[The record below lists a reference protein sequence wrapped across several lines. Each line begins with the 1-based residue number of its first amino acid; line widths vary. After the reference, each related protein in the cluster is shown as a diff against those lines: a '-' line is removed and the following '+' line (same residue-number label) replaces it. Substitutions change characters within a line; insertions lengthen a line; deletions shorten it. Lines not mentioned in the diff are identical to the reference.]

1 MPRQGTSLCVRTAVP
16 SFRADAAD
24 RGLETRIEAL
34 HQELA
39 GLIVNLCTTNQRL
52 ENVAEELRARRQADK
67 VVVLDRG
74 SHRQRR
80 RDPDILTDFLE

>member
-1 MPRQGTSLCVRTAVP
+1 MP

-34 HQELA
+34 YQELA
-39 GLIVNLCTTNQRL
+39 GLIDNLRTTTQRL
-52 ENVAEELRARRQADK
+52 ENVAEELRARRQTDK

-80 RDPDILTDFLE
+80 HDPDILTDFLE

>member
-1 MPRQGTSLCVRTAVP
+1 MP
-16 SFRADAAD
+16 SFCADDAD
-24 RGLETRIEAL
+24 RGLETRLEAL
-34 HQELA
+34 RQELA
-39 GLIVNLCTTNQRL
+39 RLIANLCTINQGL
-52 ENVAEELRARRQADK
+52 EEVAEEIRARRQTGK